1 MLLKKGWRPRRTIIF
16 ASWDAEEY
24 GLVGSTEWVEDHAEW
39 LDKEGVVY
47 INVDTAV
54 SGPHFDV
61 AASPSLNQLVY
72 DVTAQVTDPQTQSSI
87 YDVWKN
93 SRYKGGEDMAMA
105 TSKKPKIGVLGS
117 GSDFVGFLDYLGIS
131 SVNLAFGGD
140 YGVYHSNYDR

>member
-1 MLLKKGWRPRRTIIF
+1 MLKKGWRPRRTIIF

-54 SGPHFDV
+54 SGPHFG
-61 AASPSLNQLVY
+61 ASASPSLNQLVY
-72 DVTAQVTDPQTQSSI
+72 DVTAQITDPQTQKSI
-87 YDVWKN
+87 YDVWKTGP
-93 SRYKGGEDMAMA
+93 YVGGEDMAMA
-105 TSKKPKIGVLGS
+105 TSKQPKIGVLGS

-131 SVNLAFGGD
+131 SVNLAFAGD

>member
-1 MLLKKGWRPRRTIIF
+1 M
-16 ASWDAEEY
+16 
-24 GLVGSTEWVEDHAEW
+24 VGSTEWVEDHAEW

-54 SGPHFDV
+54 SGPHFGA

-72 DVTAQVTDPQTQSSI
+72 DVTAQITDPQTQKSI
-87 YDVWKN
+87 YDVWKTGP
-93 SRYKGGEDMAMA
+93 YVGGEDMAMA
-105 TSKKPKIGVLGS
+105 ASKKPKIGVLGS